1 MVKNV
6 GIKGE
11 GKKPK
16 DESRRAAEQLMACM
30 RLTAIGQLTAG
41 VAHELN
47 NPLSVILGFAQ
58 SLMQQV
64 GDEEAIG
71 PSIKTIEREALRC
84 KRLVQD
90 LLNFSRLPRPGKVME
105 DPLQVLEGALSL
117 VEAQARIQN
126 VELVRDFTDP
136 LPMMYI
142 DRHRI
147 QQMVV
152 NLCTNAMDAMPKG
165 GRLTVH
171 AALVPRAKSPPS
183 IEIQV
188 RDTGTGIPLEIREKM
203 FEPFFTTKELG
214 KGTGLGLSLVREVV
228 EEHEGSIEVTS
239 DPGRGSVFFIR
250 LPTHTRSAS
259 PRPDGKNPAVSRAS
273 F

>member
-1 MVKNV
+1 MLL
-6 GIKGE
+6 E
-11 GKKPK
+11 
-16 DESRRAAEQLMACM
+16 
-30 RLTAIGQLTAG
+30 
-41 VAHELN
+41 
-47 NPLSVILGFAQ
+47 
-58 SLMQQV
+58 
-64 GDEEAIG
+64 
-71 PSIKTIEREALRC
+71 
-84 KRLVQD
+84 D
-90 LLNFSRLPRPGKVME
+90 L
-105 DPLQVLEGALSL
+105 LQVLEGALSL

-126 VELVRDFTDP
+126 VELVRDFTDT

-165 GRLTVH
+165 GYLTVR
-171 AALVPRAKSPPS
+171 AALVPRTKGPHSVD
-183 IEIQV
+183 IQV

-239 DPGRGSVFFIR
+239 DPGRGSVFSIR
-250 LPTHTRSAS
+250 LPTHSRSAY
-259 PRPDGKNPAVSRAS
+259 PRPDGKNAQKTSAPSR
-273 F
+273 